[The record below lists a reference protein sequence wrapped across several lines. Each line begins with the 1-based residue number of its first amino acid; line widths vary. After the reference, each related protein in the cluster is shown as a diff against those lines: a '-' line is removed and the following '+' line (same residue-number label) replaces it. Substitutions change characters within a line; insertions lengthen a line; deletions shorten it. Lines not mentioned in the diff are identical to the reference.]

1 MEVKILLQLLSL
13 FPKCLQLMLRL
24 CLRISQGKGVGEVGL
39 GWGNDVCLGVWVSE
53 KGPSCCVRRVVEMLA
68 LAFGS

>member
-39 GWGNDVCLGVWVSE
+39 GRGNDVCLVGVYWE
-53 KGPSCCVRRVVEMLA
+53 CGYRRKVQAVV
-68 LAFGS
+68 